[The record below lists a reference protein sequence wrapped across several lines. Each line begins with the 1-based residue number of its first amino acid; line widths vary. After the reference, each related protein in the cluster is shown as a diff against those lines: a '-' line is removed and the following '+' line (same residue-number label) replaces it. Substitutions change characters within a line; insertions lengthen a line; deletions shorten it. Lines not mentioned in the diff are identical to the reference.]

1 MDIQAVTAFIGV
13 LIGGG
18 ILTFVEFMIKRH
30 DDKKSRKS
38 GVLKAI
44 SDLDKKVDERF
55 DTLNAKISEVDEKVD
70 ERSAVSARVRIL
82 RFADEMM
89 EGRKHSRDSY
99 EQCLEDIDY
108 YELYCFGDGEE
119 HKGHPNFKNNKTVST
134 VEYIKN
140 NYAERLEKHDFL

>member
-1 MDIQAVTAFIGV
+1 MDLQAVTAFVGV

-55 DTLNAKISEVDEKVD
+55 DTLNAKIDEVDAKVD

-82 RFADEMM
+82 RFADEMG
-89 EGRKHSRDSY
+89 EGRKHSKDSY
-99 EQCLEDIDY
+99 DQALSDIDF
-108 YELYCFGDGEE
+108 YEQYC
-119 HKGHPNFKNNKTVST
+119 KSHPTFRNNQTIAT
-134 VEYIKN
+134 VEYIKG

>member
-1 MDIQAVTAFIGV
+1 MDIQAVTAFVGV

-55 DTLNAKISEVDEKVD
+55 DTLNAKIDEVDAKVD

-82 RFADEMM
+82 RFADEMG
-89 EGRKHSRDSY
+89 EGRKHSKDTYDQALSDIDFY
-99 EQCLEDIDY
+99 EQ
-108 YELYCFGDGEE
+108 YC
-119 HKGHPNFKNNKTVST
+119 KSHPTFRNNQTAATVN
-134 VEYIKN
+134 YIKGS
-140 NYAERLEKHDFL
+140 YSERLEKHDFL

>member
-1 MDIQAVTAFIGV
+1 MDIQAVTAFVGV

-30 DDKKSRKS
+30 DEKKSRKS

>member
-1 MDIQAVTAFIGV
+1 MDIQAVTAFVGV

-18 ILTFVEFMIKRH
+18 ILTFLEFMIKRH

>member
-1 MDIQAVTAFIGV
+1 MDIQAVTAFVGV